1 MNNFKESFLMAG
13 WQKKLKEDKKGS
25 DKRKFI
31 QHKTKTGKRKYLSI
45 ISELIIVQQL
55 FTIYID

>member
-1 MNNFKESFLMAG
+1 MAG